1 MNSSLTINN
10 VVRFF
15 VLLLVQVLILQ
26 NINVSTYINIF
37 IYPMFILL
45 LPVRTP
51 HWLVIFLSFLLGL
64 FVDIFYTTYGMHA
77 AVSTLTAYLRGLI
90 MRIIQPRG
98 GYTTDRTPNRRM
110 LGATWYVQYAAL
122 FLGIHV
128 FVLTII
134 ESLGLPFTS
143 DTVLRFMLS
152 YAFSLA
158 VVVLPQFIFPVKR

>member
-26 NINVSTYINIF
+26 RIDVSTYINIF

-51 HWLVIFLSFLLGL
+51 HWLVIFLSFCLGL
-64 FVDIFYTTYGMHA
+64 MIDVFYTTYGMHA

-90 MRIIQPRG
+90 MRLIEPRG
-98 GYTTDRTPNRRM
+98 GYTSDRTPNRRM
-110 LGATWYVQYAAL
+110 LGDGWYMQYAAL
-122 FLGIHV
+122 FVAVHL
-128 FVLTII
+128 FVLIVVENIGARFTGDVILRFLLTYII
-134 ESLGLPFTS
+134 SLGVIT
-143 DTVLRFMLS
+143 
-152 YAFSLA
+152 
-158 VVVLPQFIFPVKR
+158 LPQFIFPVKR

>member
-51 HWLVIFLSFLLGL
+51 HWLVIFLAFLLGL
-64 FVDIFYTTYGMHA
+64 FIDIFYTTYGMHA
-77 AVSTLTAYLRGLI
+77 AVSTFTAYLRGLV

-110 LGATWYVQYAAL
+110 LGDTWYIQYAAL
-122 FLGIHV
+122 FLSIHIL
-128 FVLTII
+128 VLIII
-134 ESLGLPFTS
+134 EHLGLPFTT
-143 DTVLRFMLS
+143 DVIYRYLLT
-152 YAFSLA
+152 YIFSL
-158 VVVLPQFIFPVKR
+158 VIVVLPQFIFPVKR